1 MSEESETIPPASQA
15 SPSQAAAGAP
25 EIIAALSGTEPQ
37 GTDAAFA
44 VPDDAVRLAEALIF
58 AGTEPVSL
66 RRLAELLELRQ
77 LVPEGVEDLG
87 AFVAAVMGALVA
99 RYEGRGVLPVEVA
112 GGWQFRTAPDLAPAL
127 TRVLEKPRRLPRAV
141 METLAIIAY
150 HQPCTRVEIEEI
162 RGVSL
167 GQNVLDTLIEAS
179 LVAPR
184 GRKEVPGRPV
194 LWGTTPDFLRHFGL
208 RALSDLPRREE
219 LLVDVPDTLT
229 SGRKSEHDGSA
240 EPQESGPDEAHDSHS
255 IVLSGT
261 VLSLDGETTVH
272 SASTKAAEHIT
283 SEPEAPEE
291 HLGNAAGTVLPAGDA
306 EGDPVETDPDLTPA
320 EGRIGPVQPE
330 LEPEAETLPDD
341 VSAEPEA
348 DAGAPTVSEPER
360 S

>member
-1 MSEESETIPPASQA
+1 MSGI
-15 SPSQAAAGAP
+15 
-25 EIIAALSGTEPQ
+25 EPQ
-37 GTDAAFA
+37 GVDVLLA
-44 VPDDAVRLAEALIF
+44 VPDDAVRLTEALIF

-77 LVPEGVEDLG
+77 LVPDGVEDLG

-99 RYEGRGVLPVEVA
+99 RYEGRGVMPVEVA

-179 LVAPR
+179 LIAPR

-229 SGRKSEHDGSA
+229 SARKPAQNATEH
-240 EPQESGPDEAHDSHS
+240 
-255 IVLSGT
+255 T
-261 VLSLDGETTVH
+261 
-272 SASTKAAEHIT
+272 T
-283 SEPEAPEE
+283 SEPEASEE
-291 HLGNAAGTVLPAGDA
+291 HLVDA
-306 EGDPVETDPDLTPA
+306 DEVVPSDDGIEGDPVETDLGLTPA
-320 EGRIGPVQPE
+320 EGEAAPVQPE
-330 LEPEAETLPDD
+330 LEPAAEAQPDD
-341 VSAEPEA
+341 VSAQPEA
-348 DAGAPTVSEPER
+348 DAGAATVSEPGR